1 MENNKYLT
9 RAKKQIACEL
19 AGMSRAFDVL
29 LTENIKEIAGFEK
42 RIKTMQ
48 TYALNLITHVLKGI
62 NADQAAYMIRQT
74 ENLELRLVARD
85 IARSMPSLV
94 ILDAKDVQELCR
106 AAQWQCIGCELDK
119 KEQKNCQRKGLFL
132 RCGAITTK
140 NEKGVCPFKKGL

>member
-19 AGMSRAFDVL
+19 AGMSRAFDIML
-29 LTENIKEIAGFEK
+29 AENKKEIAGFEK

-48 TYALNLITHVLKGI
+48 TYALNIITHVLKGL

-74 ENLELRLVARD
+74 ENIELRLVARD
-85 IARSMPSLV
+85 IAKNMPSIV
-94 ILDAKDVQELCR
+94 ILDPKDVQELCR
-106 AAQWQCIGCELDK
+106 IAQWQCIGCELDK
-119 KEQKNCQRKGLFL
+119 KEQKKCQLKGMFL
-132 RCGAITTK
+132 RCGAIITE